1 MSGWLAGFCQP
12 SRITLKSMEM
22 QMFTIGQV
30 ARQYSL
36 SRSTLI
42 YYDSIGVLSPSGR
55 SQSNYRLYSESDLKK
70 MDRIQLFRSA
80 GLSLEAIALL
90 LEKATSE
97 LDATLENRLLTINSE
112 IQTLRNQQT
121 VILKI
126 LKNETLVEK
135 SRVITKRIWVSI
147 LKAAGLDEA
156 GMKNWHIEFEK
167 TSPEAHQDFLESI
180 GIEKDEITAIRD
192 WSKPDNEEN

>member
-1 MSGWLAGFCQP
+1 ML
-12 SRITLKSMEM
+12 
-22 QMFTIGQV
+22 TIGRV
-30 ARQYSL
+30 AKKYSL

-42 YYDSIGVLSPSGR
+42 YYDRVGVLTPSGR
-55 SQSNYRLYSESDLKK
+55 SASNYRLYSAGDLKK

-80 GLSLEAIALL
+80 GLSLDSIQLL
-90 LEKATSE
+90 LEKESDE
-97 LDATLENRLLTINSE
+97 LNSTLENRLLSINSE
-112 IQTLRNQQT
+112 IQRLRNQQK

-126 LKNETLVEK
+126 LENETLERN
-135 SRVITKRIWVSI
+135 SRVITKEIWVSI

-180 GIEKDEITAIRD
+180 GLEKDEIVLIRKMG
-192 WSKPDNEEN
+192 SE